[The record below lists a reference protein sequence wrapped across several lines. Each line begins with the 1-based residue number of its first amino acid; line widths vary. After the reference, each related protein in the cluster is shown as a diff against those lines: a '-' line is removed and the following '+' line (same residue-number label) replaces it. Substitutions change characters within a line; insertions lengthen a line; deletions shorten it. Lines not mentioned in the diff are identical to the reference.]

1 MSFSDSHT
9 SIWFLLTSLTLCF
22 AQHGLSIDNPLFL
35 ERVAEQLGNRT
46 EISLEQCNAI
56 GGTAWTLYPWGD
68 IQSRIGTWVVPLL
81 ILIGSFQFA
90 RLRLLNTVFVALH
103 FMADPFT
110 SIYNLLTKLATQQEI
125 YRRCQNSSLPDSAKK
140 SVAIILAA
148 YEDWESYFL
157 YVSTQNGE
165 DLAKKMESSMTAN
178 LNILRH
184 QLTDGRPHLRHLR
197 DQRINKCQQAAKE
210 LSDCRINGLGK
221 TLLGTV
227 NYIVALVMAF
237 LHVTQGDFNNRTGHS
252 MAFGVLWTWLLV
264 IVSLSSIIGGFIT
277 KRSARTILGRLQR
290 HFDRMD
296 DKKEKLN
303 QQAQLPQVPHEHRHQ
318 SFIVSTPRAQDSD
331 EPRREISFSS
341 SNPIIEED
349 QEFLMGASQ
358 KPALFAFH
366 IVESDKVNEAYRS
379 LEWIGMNYCVSPS
392 ILCPKSW
399 RRPLAV
405 VSTIPVLVSTAA
417 ACWISATNPT
427 PGFGCRSVQQLAY
440 LLAWTASALLT
451 IFFRGKF
458 HGKTQLT
465 LIRLKDLAFGLPI
478 GVFFGLGFIGWFNS
492 CFCWSSWFSNL
503 HNAYIILYPAE
514 MILHLA
520 KTTWPT
526 LCFTAVSIQL
536 LYIFTAYMW
545 FRKGAILY
553 SMDDEEHE
561 KWYNAEIMA
570 SRRKSSVID
579 LSGRVRTFNSGF
591 SFSAGSRRKSSGFIQ
606 KDVTVHIE
614 SLELS

>member
-1 MSFSDSHT
+1 MSFSGSHT

-35 ERVAEQLGNRT
+35 ERVTEQLGNRT
-46 EISLEQCNAI
+46 EISLGECNAI
-56 GGTAWTLYPWGD
+56 GGISWTLYSLGD
-68 IQSRIGTWVVPLL
+68 IQTRIGTWIVPLF

-90 RLRLLNTVFVALH
+90 RLRLLNTAFVALH
-103 FMADPFT
+103 FMADSFT

-125 YRRCQNSSLPDSAKK
+125 YQRCQNSSLPESAKK

-165 DLAKKMESSMTAN
+165 DLARKMESSMTAN
-178 LNILRH
+178 LNILQH
-184 QLTDGRPHLRHLR
+184 KLTEERPHLHDLR
-197 DQRINKCQQAAKE
+197 DQRINECQLAAKE

-227 NYIVALVMAF
+227 NYMVALVMAF

-264 IVSLSSIIGGFIT
+264 VVSLSSIIGGFIT
-277 KRSARTILGRLQR
+277 KRSARTILSRLQR
-290 HFDRMD
+290 HLDQMD
-296 DKKEKLN
+296 DEEAKLN
-303 QQAQLPQVPHEHRHQ
+303 QQAQQAQQPQTPHERPRQ
-318 SFIVSTPRAQDSD
+318 SSIGSTPGAEIFV
-331 EPRREISFSS
+331 EPQRELSFSS
-341 SNPIIEED
+341 PNPIIEEN
-349 QEFLMGASQ
+349 QELLMGAFQ
-358 KPALFAFH
+358 NPALFAFH
-366 IVESDKVNEAYRS
+366 IVEYDKVNAAYRS

-392 ILCPKSW
+392 ILCPTSR

-417 ACWISATNPT
+417 ACWISVTNPT
-427 PGFGCRSVQQLAY
+427 PGLGCRSVQQLGF
-440 LLAWTASALLT
+440 LLAWTVSALLT
-451 IFFRGKF
+451 IFIRGKF

-465 LIRLKDLAFGLPI
+465 LIRIKDLVFGLAI

-492 CFCWSSWFSNL
+492 CFCWSSWFSNR
-503 HNAYIILYPAE
+503 HNAYVILYPAD

-553 SMDDEEHE
+553 EMDDKEHE
-561 KWYNAEIMA
+561 EWHNAGLVA
-570 SRRKSSVID
+570 SRRKSSAIN
-579 LSGRVRTFNSGF
+579 LPGHGRTFSRGF
-591 SFSAGSRRKSSGFIQ
+591 SFSVSSR
-606 KDVTVHIE
+606 
-614 SLELS
+614 